1 MHASQLSKLIMA
13 GSEIRFSCWGTNWSL
28 YNFSAPLW
36 RLSQLREREKHF
48 SSRTRGVGGA
58 ESLLDTPAWSQTRF
72 AAYVMSERGAAQK
85 FFYTLHCLR
94 VCPWKQ
100 DRRLQ
105 KPVGVTQASVA
116 SWQAGSESHCSTHLD
131 LYVVGSTLD
140 SICIVQVISLLTQIF
155 QQWFTRRKRITWL
168 TRPITRF
175 FTYGWFILRLS
186 FHMSHSNIENNIRVG
201 KVQNSFLFPLKLS
214 CCRKWTI
221 LIF

>member
-1 MHASQLSKLIMA
+1 M
-13 GSEIRFSCWGTNWSL
+13 
-28 YNFSAPLW
+28 
-36 RLSQLREREKHF
+36 
-48 SSRTRGVGGA
+48 
-58 ESLLDTPAWSQTRF
+58 
-72 AAYVMSERGAAQK
+72 
-85 FFYTLHCLR
+85 
-94 VCPWKQ
+94 CPWKH
-100 DRRLQ
+100 DCRLQ

-186 FHMSHSNIENNIRVG
+186 YHLKHSNIENNIRVG
-201 KVQNSFLFPLKLS
+201 KVQNSFLFPTKLS
-214 CCRKWTI
+214 CCRKWVCWREVGLAVHYLVSYPTRWS
-221 LIF
+221 LLFIFGFLYGSSDISSPSKQQRNIVQLCTTPTADCVIQPCS

>member
-1 MHASQLSKLIMA
+1 
-13 GSEIRFSCWGTNWSL
+13 
-28 YNFSAPLW
+28 
-36 RLSQLREREKHF
+36 
-48 SSRTRGVGGA
+48 
-58 ESLLDTPAWSQTRF
+58 
-72 AAYVMSERGAAQK
+72 MSERGAAQK

-155 QQWFTRRKRITWL
+155 QQWFTRRKRITRLL
-168 TRPITRF
+168 TRLITRF

-214 CCRKWTI
+214 CCRKWVCWREVGLEVHYHDRTAKQHVI
-221 LIF
+221 QRADNSQCTMPIEYCLNNPATSR